1 MVFVNEFRILLYL
14 NFHYYNRGFF
24 NQAILISDIY
34 MTYMKRKEES
44 LILFY
49 FIFLGF
55 SLFLIGVELLYNVV
69 LIYAI

>member
-1 MVFVNEFRILLYL
+1 MW
-14 NFHYYNRGFF
+14 H
-24 NQAILISDIY
+24 IY
-34 MTYMKRKEES
+34 EIYETKRRK
-44 LILFY
+44 LDFILFY